1 MQTKIASRIN
11 TTFTLVANTLRFSL
25 NLKALVQEQA
35 TIPQAII
42 DQLIKTYQTYQSR
55 DEHDERSSARTLI
68 VEEHEEHGSKV

>member
-35 TIPQAII
+35 TIPQVIRE
-42 DQLIKTYQTYQSR
+42 QLIKLTKLTNLEMNTMNVHQL
-55 DEHDERSSARTLI
+55 ER
-68 VEEHEEHGSKV
+68 